1 MTYIDSMLALRT
13 MLPGIRAIA
22 RWNLSNDHAV
32 DIARRTSKIYSL
44 LRRFV
49 RPRLLSIKDK
59 HALSDGTVQKFCIGS
74 RLLWTKTRFDKVLM
88 DVSEILQSYPH

>member
-1 MTYIDSMLALRT
+1 MLALRT

-22 RWNLSNDHAV
+22 RWNLPNDHAV

-49 RPRLLSIKDK
+49 RTRLLSIKDK
-59 HALSDGTVQKFCIGS
+59 HALSDGTVQKFCVGS
-74 RLLWTKTRFDKVLM
+74 RLLWTKTRFGKVLM
-88 DVSEILQSYPH
+88 EVS